1 MCYEEK
7 SVFYALKWLLLEIIL
22 FFSLSKK
29 NITCPLCSE
38 NSLLRVLSKKLSSPF
53 LCSTILYDSP
63 LFFFYG
69 ISCFFFLMHMDIESA
84 CMWLTLETSLRC
96 SRVLFGKWSSM
107 LTFLSKQKK
116 TLTEPTIC
124 MLCTKWPLPSFFIF
138 NNINLLSIIAQVSYK
153 IQNKVEV
160 RNHIIG
166 NRIKSNHIAT
176 KIWDVNS
183 WN

>member
-1 MCYEEK
+1 MELKKKKKTSNKKKWKLFQKLTCVMEK
-7 SVFYALKWLLLEIIL
+7 SVFDALKWLLLENLL
-22 FFSLSKK
+22 FLSLSKK
-29 NITCPLCSE
+29 NIMCPLCSE

-69 ISCFFFLMHMDIESA
+69 ISCFFFLMHMDIESE

-116 TLTEPTIC
+116 LSHRAHYMHVVHKVAT
-124 MLCTKWPLPSFFIF
+124 SFLFYF
-138 NNINLLSIIAQVSYK
+138 
-153 IQNKVEV
+153 
-160 RNHIIG
+160 
-166 NRIKSNHIAT
+166 
-176 KIWDVNS
+176 
-183 WN
+183 